1 MNHVFLCCRRMLSFR
16 IERLAFKITSLSS
29 ELVYHAFMV
38 GRYMSFRHLRLIFI
52 NAMDISYLG
61 NDVNQSGTGEKRD
74 NVKRQL
80 WQEIRDV
87 SVTSIKFSSAVRLRI
102 ISHLVDM

>member
-29 ELVYHAFMV
+29 ELVYHTFMV
-38 GRYMSFRHLRLIFI
+38 GRYMNFRHLRLICI

-61 NDVNQSGTGEKRD
+61 NDVNQSDTGEKR
-74 NVKRQL
+74 
-80 WQEIRDV
+80 V

-102 ISHLVDM
+102 ISHLVEM

>member
-29 ELVYHAFMV
+29 ELVYHTFMV
-38 GRYMSFRHLRLIFI
+38 GRYMNFRHLRLICI
-52 NAMDISYLG
+52 NAMDILYLG
-61 NDVNQSGTGEKRD
+61 NDVNQSDTGEKR
-74 NVKRQL
+74 
-80 WQEIRDV
+80 V

>member
-1 MNHVFLCCRRMLSFR
+1 
-16 IERLAFKITSLSS
+16 
-29 ELVYHAFMV
+29 
-38 GRYMSFRHLRLIFI
+38 
-52 NAMDISYLG
+52 MDISYLG

>member
-1 MNHVFLCCRRMLSFR
+1 MLSFR

-38 GRYMSFRHLRLIFI
+38 GRYMNFRHLRLIFI

-61 NDVNQSGTGEKRD
+61 NDVNQSGTGEKR
-74 NVKRQL
+74 VKRQL

>member
-1 MNHVFLCCRRMLSFR
+1 MLSFR

-61 NDVNQSGTGEKRD
+61 NDVNQSGTGEKR
-74 NVKRQL
+74 VKRQL